1 MFMTSGTYLRAAV
14 CFFGFALSGRTAGA
28 DRSLWTADEVVAR
41 HIAAR
46 GGVEAWQKIK
56 SIRRTYEIS
65 GLTIEGLWAGDR
77 ARMDQFADDRTEVS
91 ATDGTSGWTQRSWD
105 GPAGQTMTAD
115 AVKDVRERA
124 ALGFELFL
132 VKELGLKVAVAGEEI
147 YARAPVLRLSVD
159 LPAGGRVSILLD
171 AKTYLEVARLR
182 VVNGSDGPEELAIL
196 VGDYRPEAGI
206 LMPHEIGPG
215 YVRYKI
221 NEALD
226 PTWFQKPK

>member
-1 MFMTSGTYLRAAV
+1 MTSRAILLVASGV
-14 CFFGFALSGRTAGA
+14 FAFALPCRIVTGTAGLVPSA
-28 DRSLWTADEVVAR
+28 DDVIAR

-46 GGVEAWQKIK
+46 GGIEAWQKIK

-65 GLTIEGLWAGDR
+65 GLTIEGLWAGER
-77 ARMDQFADDRTEVS
+77 ARMDQFSDERTEVS
-91 ATDGTSGWTQRSWD
+91 ATDGKSGWTRRSWE
-105 GPAGQTMTAD
+105 GPAAQTMT
-115 AVKDVRERA
+115 VEGIKDVRERA

-132 VKELGLKVAVAGEEI
+132 VKELGLKVAVSGEEI
-147 YARAPVLRLSVD
+147 YARAPVLRLFVD

-182 VVNGSDGPEELAIL
+182 VVNGPDGPDELATL
-196 VGDYRPEAGI
+196 VRDYRPEAGV

-221 NEALD
+221 NETVD
-226 PTWFQKPK
+226 PAWFQKPR